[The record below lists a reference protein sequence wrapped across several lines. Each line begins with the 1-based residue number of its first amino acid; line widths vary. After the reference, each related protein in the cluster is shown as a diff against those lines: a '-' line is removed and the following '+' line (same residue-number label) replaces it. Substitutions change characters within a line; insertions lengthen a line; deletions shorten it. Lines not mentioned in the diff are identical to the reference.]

1 MAENSKIQWTTHTF
15 NHVRGCV
22 EYAPGCDNCYAAAMS
37 KRNPKTLGVWGSE
50 KAGGTRIVASEEQW
64 KNLKKWNDAA
74 HELSIDPVFFNE
86 PRPRVFVASLADVFE
101 DWQGPMLNAKEER
114 LFVRRDGLWN
124 DDGSGDAGHAVYLT
138 MDDVRARLF
147 RAIDDCPNLTF
158 MLLTKRPE
166 NIRRMWPEPTNNALS
181 PFPLKRHN
189 VHLYTSIAC
198 QDDADLNIPKLLA
211 CRDLSPVLGI
221 SAEPLIGPVD
231 LVRYRYPLCA
241 KDDGIGCPEIV
252 REETLDHVIVG
263 GESGHHARP
272 CNVEWIRSIVRQ
284 CAAASIPCF
293 VKQLG
298 AKPEYFHD
306 GGISG
311 NESMARLIL
320 EDKKGGNMDEWPE
333 DLRVRELPQ

>member
-124 DDGSGDAGHAVYLT
+124 DDGSGDAGHAVYPTKPIASCVPRSKKRSENREMRQLRPPVGRPLH
-138 MDDVRARLF
+138 DARG
-147 RAIDDCPNLTF
+147 
-158 MLLTKRPE
+158 
-166 NIRRMWPEPTNNALS
+166 
-181 PFPLKRHN
+181 
-189 VHLYTSIAC
+189 
-198 QDDADLNIPKLLA
+198 
-211 CRDLSPVLGI
+211 PVL
-221 SAEPLIGPVD
+221 P
-231 LVRYRYPLCA
+231 R
-241 KDDGIGCPEIV
+241 KM
-252 REETLDHVIVG
+252 
-263 GESGHHARP
+263 
-272 CNVEWIRSIVRQ
+272 Q
-284 CAAASIPCF
+284 
-293 VKQLG
+293 
-298 AKPEYFHD
+298 
-306 GGISG
+306 
-311 NESMARLIL
+311 
-320 EDKKGGNMDEWPE
+320 
-333 DLRVRELPQ
+333 